1 MKDILQQQAVL
12 RENGRRLSQ
21 TFEKALAS
29 PLLTPARLRLASS
42 TSTVDTE
49 DEVIILEANNK
60 RKASSPLDQTKFK
73 KEQEMEAKMDKIL
86 ANMATSKDVAKVA
99 ARIEGKIK
107 KLEDKTG

>member
-1 MKDILQQQAVL
+1 MDIGRGEEFLKDILQQQAVL

-49 DEVIILEANNK
+49 DEVIIL
-60 RKASSPLDQTKFK
+60 SL
-73 KEQEMEAKMDKIL
+73 IH
-86 ANMATSKDVAKVA
+86 
-99 ARIEGKIK
+99 I
-107 KLEDKTG
+107 